1 MGKDN
6 SASVEANSHRVV
18 KVWQD
23 GAVSGTLPPAE
34 RPGLSCVLDTLAE
47 GRADGVI
54 LARLDRFARE
64 LTIQEAAL
72 AAIWGYGQGR
82 APATRR
88 FVPVASSG

>member
-47 GRADGVI
+47 GAQT
-54 LARLDRFARE
+54 A
-64 LTIQEAAL
+64 
-72 AAIWGYGQGR
+72 
-82 APATRR
+82 
-88 FVPVASSG
+88 